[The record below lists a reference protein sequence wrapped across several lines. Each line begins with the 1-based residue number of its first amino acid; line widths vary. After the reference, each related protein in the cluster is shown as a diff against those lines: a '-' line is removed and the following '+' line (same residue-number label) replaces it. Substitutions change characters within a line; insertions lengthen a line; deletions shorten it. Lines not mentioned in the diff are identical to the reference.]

1 MRSLKEVYGLTNQ
14 KILKEEIDF
23 SSNKATVYHLCG
35 KKVGVPDPFQ
45 SLETTNARGRVT
57 DWNTYHGGSPGQTGG
72 DVTATDR
79 VYKNLQAT
87 RPHLFEPDE
96 DTKSPEIRRDK
107 SRRASAIKRNLERGA
122 AKKYYES
129 INTIQGKAYT
139 LARSVMT
146 NPYSTGSNFMAGM
159 GATYGKGL
167 YTCYEFNPKI
177 AQTYG
182 DVILRFEVD
191 VSNFMIFTEEN
202 AKGIHGENYRLEDQF
217 RTIIER
223 KGYDYNKLVSDPKIA
238 EFIDYLK
245 KTSAQDWAEGQ
256 YVGAGFIGSKGS
268 NRTAGVCIDI
278 LQKLSIL
285 TENKILLRSLI
296 EGVIFHGDHDGP
308 VCIIYHPEIASNYI
322 LTGAGYF
329 HPETKKPIIYD
340 DIEKLAGRK
349 SSVQLKDYIKIQQD
363 ELESDDRQLALE
375 KQKQKND
382 KKIDVYLNKV
392 SEVED
397 TSEIEEAFN
406 KIHDII
412 KNKIMFSEEI
422 GQEVGKRIIELR
434 DELSGNQVLES
445 AAEIL
450 AHFLY
455 GLRTLPSE
463 ILSPVIDALEI
474 ISGKK
479 VQIMSSD
486 EFIGYLSNLRN
497 MKIRR
502 KRKLESIEDLKAA
515 YEGFTPGA
523 TVSGVSGNAKQI
535 DLSFPLNEDP
545 NISKQDLEKV
555 WNAIFYL
562 QTLNRTDVGT
572 SKILSNAIQRMIA
585 LSEIMDGDDNNS
597 CLDLFNIKPK
607 VPISYLTI
615 DFLLGKSYPVS
626 VWHEHLVKI
635 ENEGVDKLSDF
646 LKEIH
651 DILASDREFLDTF
664 NSAAEDNGKMYETP
678 RLKEFDSSSPAD
690 AFGLGAFASE
700 ISWPSQFINIPATLA
715 YLYAMNGTS
724 KIITDAID
732 AGFTKIV
739 VDFDMMKLLETLG
752 IHQTAFPGLMPDIFE
767 HDDGDS
773 IFIWNTSN
781 KQKTIKELTEMI
793 KGDLKA
799 DMAYNIF
806 STMEMSLEVFF
817 DKIATTAG
825 ISLSGRGNQ
834 SIQI

>member
-35 KKVGVPDPFQ
+35 NKVGVPDPFQ
-45 SLETTNARGRVT
+45 SLETTRARGNL
-57 DWNTYHGGSPGQTGG
+57 DQHYGFPGQTGG
-72 DVTATDR
+72 DVRATNR
-79 VYKNLQAT
+79 VFKNLQAT
-87 RPHLFEPDE
+87 RPHLLEPDE
-96 DTKSPEIRRDK
+96 DTRSPAIRRDK
-107 SRRASAIKRNLERGA
+107 SKRASAIKRNIERGA
-122 AKKYYES
+122 AKKHYES

-146 NPYSTGSNFMAGM
+146 DPYSTGSNFMSGG
-159 GATYGKGL
+159 GASYGKGL

-177 AQTYG
+177 ARTYG

-191 VSNFMIFTEEN
+191 VSNFMVFTEEN
-202 AKGIHGENYRLEDQF
+202 AKGIHGENYSLEDQF
-217 RTIIER
+217 RTIITR
-223 KGYDYNKLVSDPKIA
+223 KGYDYNKLISDSKIA
-238 EFIDYLK
+238 EFVDYLK
-245 KTSAQDWAEGQ
+245 TTSTKDYSKGN
-256 YVGAGFIGSKGS
+256 YYGSGFIGSKGS
-268 NRTAGVCIDI
+268 DRTAGICIDI
-278 LQKLSIL
+278 LQKLSVL
-285 TENKILLRSLI
+285 TENAILLRSLI

-329 HPETKKPIIYD
+329 HPETKKPVIHD
-340 DIEKLAGRK
+340 DIEQLAGRK

-363 ELESDDRQLALE
+363 ELGSDDRQFALE

-382 KKIDVYLNKV
+382 RKIDVFLNLV
-392 SEVED
+392 DESED
-397 TSEIEEAFN
+397 TSEIEVAFN
-406 KIHDII
+406 KIHDTI

-422 GQEVGKRIIELR
+422 GKKVGKRIIELR

-479 VQIMSSD
+479 VQIMSND

-523 TVSGVSGNAKQI
+523 TVSGVSGSVKQI

-545 NISKQDLEKV
+545 SISKQDLEKV

-572 SKILSNAIQRMIA
+572 SRILSNPIQRMIA
-585 LSEIMDGDDNNS
+585 LSEIMNGDDNDS
-597 CLDLFNIKPK
+597 CLALFNIKPK
-607 VPISYLTI
+607 ITINRLTI
-615 DFLLGKSYPVS
+615 DFLLGKQYPVS
-626 VWHEHLVKI
+626 IWHEHLVKI
-635 ENEGVDKLSDF
+635 ESEGVDKLNDS

-651 DILASDREFLDTF
+651 DILALDRKFLDIF
-664 NSAAEDNGKMYETP
+664 NSAAEGNGNMYETP
-678 RLKEFDSSSPAD
+678 RFKEFDSSSPAD
-690 AFGLGAFASE
+690 AFGLGAFSGN
-700 ISWPSQFINIPATLA
+700 ISWPSQIINIPATLV

-724 KIITDAID
+724 KILTDIID

-739 VDFDMMKLLETLG
+739 DNIDMMELLKALR
-752 IHQTAFPGLMPDIFE
+752 IDNSAFPALMPDIFE

-773 IFIWNTSN
+773 IFNWNTSN
-781 KQKTIKELTEMI
+781 KQKTIKELTELI
-793 KGDLKA
+793 KGDLKT
-799 DMAYNIF
+799 DMGYNIF
-806 STMEMSLEVFF
+806 STLEMSLDVFF
-817 DKIATTAG
+817 DEIAAAAG
-825 ISLSGRGNQ
+825 ISLSGRMGN
-834 SIQI
+834 ILI